1 MRIMTTLIACVAIA
15 LVSQSSLALSIP
27 PNQVDEQRVY
37 WGNTDN
43 FDKPAEVD
51 YKAVVV
57 ATPEYQEM
65 KKKKVEKGTAKYWI
79 LLNSASERALRVI
92 ASVAEDSEFDL
103 VVDRGFL
110 AALEPPIE
118 GNDITEGVLK
128 NIGK

>member
-1 MRIMTTLIACVAIA
+1 MTSLIACVAAVLI
-15 LVSQSSLALSIP
+15 SQSSLALSIP
-27 PNQVDEQRVY
+27 PSQVDEQRVY

-92 ASVAEDSEFDL
+92 AAVAKESEFDL
-103 VVDRGFL
+103 VVDRGFM

-118 GNDITEGVLK
+118 ANDITEGVLK
-128 NIGK
+128 SIEK